1 MAKKQKTKKVKL
13 TNSQK
18 KIIAKRQLKMR
29 NRLILRQFG
38 RLRTVF
44 KQLRGEIDPDEQ
56 LFISELAWQT
66 FSTQLYS
73 QLKKGMRETVNE
85 TAKFVSEQRKISG
98 ELIPAIKNDALK
110 KLGKEVIAEKVT
122 NITEKT
128 KETINKIIVNGQT
141 SGTNIKEI
149 AKEITEKVKG
159 MEKTIGEIARTPMGN
174 ENRELLIK
182 EKEAEIKNKTA
193 KIDDYKLLLIFY
205 SPVNNPDNY
214 NFERIA
220 KEFIKNFP
228 DYPEAYFIMAD
239 FLFHTSQDYQE
250 ILNYTQKG
258 IEAYKNVDINK
269 YPEFTYENSR
279 NHPMNEL
286 FTIMIDV
293 YLKKG
298 EKEKALDVFNKNK
311 KIIKYWM
318 PPANYAQLVKKLGVQ
333 W

>member
-38 RLRTVF
+38 RLRIVF
-44 KQLRGEIDPDEQ
+44 KQLRDEIDPDEQ

-73 QLKKGMRETVNE
+73 QLKKGMLETVNE

-128 KETINKIIVNGQT
+128 KETINKIIVKGQA
-141 SGTNIKEI
+141 GGKNIRDI

-159 MEKTIGEIARTPMGN
+159 MEKTRAMVIART
-174 ENRELLIK
+174 E
-182 EKEAEIKNKTA
+182 TA
-193 KIDDYKLLLIFY
+193 T
-205 SPVNNPDNY
+205 
-214 NFERIA
+214 
-220 KEFIKNFP
+220 
-228 DYPEAYFIMAD
+228 
-239 FLFHTSQDYQE
+239 TS
-250 ILNYTQKG
+250 TT
-258 IEAYKNVDINK
+258 
-269 YPEFTYENSR
+269 TYYE
-279 NHPMNEL
+279 
-286 FTIMIDV
+286 
-293 YLKKG
+293 G
-298 EKEKALDVFNKNK
+298 
-311 KIIKYWM
+311 
-318 PPANYAQLVKKLGVQ
+318 LVKAGLEKTWWHVGGGKTDRPSHVACNGETIGVEETFSCGLKHPHELDAPAEEIINCHCELV
-333 W
+333 

>member
-1 MAKKQKTKKVKL
+1 MTVKFEYIFPINRWRIPEDENKEFINIL
-13 TNSQK
+13 SLDNY
-18 KIIAKRQLKMR
+18 KI
-29 NRLILRQFG
+29 
-38 RLRTVF
+38 
-44 KQLRGEIDPDEQ
+44 
-56 LFISELAWQT
+56 
-66 FSTQLYS
+66 
-73 QLKKGMRETVNE
+73 
-85 TAKFVSEQRKISG
+85 
-98 ELIPAIKNDALK
+98 
-110 KLGKEVIAEKVT
+110 
-122 NITEKT
+122 
-128 KETINKIIVNGQT
+128 
-141 SGTNIKEI
+141 
-149 AKEITEKVKG
+149 KG
-159 MEKTIGEIARTPMGN
+159 MEKTIGEIARTPVGN
-174 ENRELLIK
+174 ENKELLIK

-286 FTIMIDV
+286 YVNMIEV

-298 EKEKALDVFNKNK
+298 EKDKAIDVFNKNK

-318 PPANYAQLVKKLGVQ
+318 PPANYAQLIKKLGVE